1 MNDNSIELAK
11 KIYKII
17 ASKKVENIEVLD
29 VHELTTLTDIFVI
42 AIANNTRQTKALAD
56 EIEFILNQE
65 GIGINRKEG
74 YQTASWI
81 LMDYQNVIIHI
92 LYKEDAE
99 FYSLDRLWQ
108 DGKIII
114 F

>member
-1 MNDNSIELAK
+1 MELAK
-11 KIYKII
+11 KIYTILNKKKID
-17 ASKKVENIEVLD
+17 SVEVLD
-29 VHELTTLTDIFVI
+29 VHELTTLTEIFVI
-42 AIANNTRQTKALAD
+42 AVASNTRLTKALAD
-56 EIEFILNQE
+56 EVEMLLGEE
-65 GIGINRKEG
+65 GIHVHQKEG

-81 LMDYQNVIIHI
+81 LMDFQGVIVHI

-108 DGKIII
+108 DGKTII